1 MNTRGMNIRILKKI
15 VISTLCL
22 VPFLILVVRAATF
35 NLGANPVQALMLSS
49 GDWTMRILLAMLAVT
64 PVSRLTGWKKVEW
77 LRRPLGLFA
86 LFYVC
91 VHFMIYIGID
101 YFFKVGLIVHEA
113 LKNPSVIVGFGV
125 FLIIVLLGIT
135 SFRSVMRRMDA
146 KCWKIIHRLVYV
158 VGVGGVVHYLLKV
171 KVIPVELIVYTSI
184 LLVLLLF
191 RIAWFLIKGGTL
203 IPAVKTES
211 V

>member
-1 MNTRGMNIRILKKI
+1 MNTRSVKKI
-15 VISTLCL
+15 IVSITCL

-77 LRRPLGLFA
+77 LRRSLGFYT

-101 YFFKVGLIVHEA
+101 YFFKVGLIVHVA

-125 FLIIVLLGIT
+125 FLILVLLGAT

-146 KCWKIIHRLVYV
+146 KRWKMIHRLVYV
-158 VGVGGVVHYLLKV
+158 IGIGGVVHYLLKV
-171 KVIPVELIVYTSI
+171 KVIPVELIVYASI

-191 RIAWFLIKGGTL
+191 RLIWFFIKGGAF

-211 V
+211 A